1 MKIHEVTQGTAEW
14 LRLRVGKITGTR
26 LKDLMA
32 KDNLGL
38 IDEMIAENVSGL
50 VENSFVSPAMELG
63 IIREPIARQLYE
75 ETSNNKVSEIGFITS
90 DKFDFVGC
98 SPDGLIEENGVFIGG
113 LEIKC
118 PGIKSHVKYLRQQQ
132 IPNEYKYQV
141 YNYFLCADSIQWLDF
156 VSYCPEFKNKPLF
169 IHRITRQEIEQ
180 ELYILEV
187 QIEKFWKK
195 YNEYLTQILF

>member
-14 LRLRVGKITGTR
+14 LKLRLGKITGTR

-32 KDNLGL
+32 KDNLSL
-38 IDEMIAENVSGL
+38 VDEMIAENISGL
-50 VENSFVSPAMELG
+50 IENTFVSQAMEIG
-63 IIREPIARQLYE
+63 IAREPIARQLYE

-90 DKFDFVGC
+90 DKFDYVGC
-98 SPDGLIEENGVFIGG
+98 SPDGLIKENEVFMGG

-118 PGIKSHVKYLRQQQ
+118 PQIKAHVKYLRQQQ

-141 YNYFLCADSIQWLDF
+141 YNYFLCVDTIKWLDF
-156 VSYCPEFKNKPLF
+156 VSYCPEFKAKPLF

-180 ELYILEV
+180 DLFILEV

-195 YNEYLTQILF
+195 YNEYLTEILF

>member
-1 MKIHEVTQGTAEW
+1 MKIHEVTQGTADW
-14 LRLRVGKITGTR
+14 LKLRLGKITGTR

-32 KDNLGL
+32 KDNLSL
-38 IDEMIAENVSGL
+38 VDEMIAENISGL
-50 VENSFVSPAMELG
+50 IENTFVSQAMEIG
-63 IIREPIARQLYE
+63 IAREPIARQLYE

-90 DKFDFVGC
+90 DKFDYVGC
-98 SPDGLIEENGVFIGG
+98 SPDGLIKENEVFIGG

-118 PGIKSHVKYLRQQQ
+118 PQIKAHVKYLRQQQ

-141 YNYFLCADSIQWLDF
+141 YNYFLCADTIQWLDF
-156 VSYCPEFKNKPLF
+156 VSYCPEFKAKPLF
-169 IHRITRQEIEQ
+169 IYRIKRQEIEQ

-195 YNEYLTQILF
+195 YNEYLTEILF